1 MYVSTFQRFDKATF
15 ARAVKTDAGF
25 LKAPA
30 KLTRTGVFEYLT
42 ADGSKIRELRLPE
55 EVFKADT
62 MESFKLAPLTD
73 DHPYQHGGVVT
84 SENARQLAVGSVGE
98 PIRNGQFVEAEI
110 LVTDAAVVEKIMS
123 GQARELSCGY
133 YCDREEAPPGSVW
146 RDDSG
151 KEWPYD
157 FIQRNIRGNHVAVV
171 ARGRA
176 GSEVRVQLD
185 SAAAIQVDAEE
196 PTTAEETPKMNEQ
209 ELAALKLE
217 LDKAT
222 ARADSAEAKVKSL
235 EEALTVANDPKR
247 IYDAVASRVA
257 LETKA
262 KAAVS
267 DVTTD
272 GLSDLEIKRAVVA
285 KLNDSV
291 KLDGKSD
298 EYVNAAFELLTE
310 NKIARKNPATEAA
323 AKAIAADPVSELKTD
338 SSESPEEAFRK
349 RFFGLTK

>member
-1 MYVSTFQRFDKATF
+1 MTTFQRFDKATF

-42 ADGSKIRELRLPE
+42 SDGTKIRELRLPE
-55 EVFKADT
+55 EVFNADT

-73 DHPYQHGGVVT
+73 DHPYQHGGVVN
-84 SENARQLAVGSVGE
+84 SDNARQLAVGSVGE
-98 PIRNGQFVEAEI
+98 PVRNGQYVEAEI
-110 LVTDAAVVEKIMS
+110 LVTDAAVVEKILS
-123 GQARELSCGY
+123 GSARELSCGY
-133 YCDREEAPPGSVW
+133 YCDREEAPAGSVW

-157 FIQRNIRGNHVAVV
+157 FVQRNIRGNHVAVV

-185 SAAAIQVDAEE
+185 SAAAIQVDADE
-196 PTTAEETPKMNEQ
+196 PVVEETPKMNEQ

-222 ARADSAEAKVKSL
+222 ARADSAEAKIKSL
-235 EEALTVANDPKR
+235 EESLAVANDPKR
-247 IYDAVASRVA
+247 IADAVTARVA

-262 KAAVS
+262 KSAVS
-267 DVTTD
+267 DLSLD
-272 GLSDLEIKRAVVA
+272 GLSDAEIKRTVVA

-323 AKAIAADPVSELKTD
+323 AQAIAAEPVSELKAD
-338 SSESPEEAFRK
+338 SSTTPEEEFRK